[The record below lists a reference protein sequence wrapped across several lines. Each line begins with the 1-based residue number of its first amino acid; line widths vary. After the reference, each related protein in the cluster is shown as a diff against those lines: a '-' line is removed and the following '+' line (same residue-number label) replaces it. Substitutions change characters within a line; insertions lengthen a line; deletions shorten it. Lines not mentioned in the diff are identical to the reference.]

1 MQSCTEALSQ
11 ANVRARDAAK
21 FAKSKL
27 KPGPP
32 ATCEV
37 LSLSL
42 SIALAATLA
51 LLLAHRLHLARLRRR
66 QISPPAMRVHV
77 SLQRLRRQGCETA
90 QLPAEDVAALREQ
103 LGWRRR
109 RLWDRN
115 MLAYEQARCADE
127 DAALRHLEQLL
138 TLTALR

>member
-1 MQSCTEALSQ
+1 M
-11 ANVRARDAAK
+11 
-21 FAKSKL
+21 SKL
-27 KPGPP
+27 KAGLP
-32 ATCEV
+32 APRDV

-51 LLLAHRLHLARLRRR
+51 LLLAHRLHTARLRRR

-90 QLPAEDVAALREQ
+90 ELPVEDIAALREQ

-115 MLAYEQARCADE
+115 MQAYEQACCADE
-127 DAALRHLEQLL
+127 AAAQEHLQQLL
-138 TLTALR
+138 ALTALR